1 MIIKKKKEDCYDWL
15 YKAFCFLN
23 YFKMGHLSMVDVSD
37 GLSLSKE
44 ASNQQLFFL
53 AVDWE
58 LVLAF
63 GKWKESEYH

>member
-1 MIIKKKKEDCYDWL
+1 
-15 YKAFCFLN
+15 
-23 YFKMGHLSMVDVSD
+23 MVDVSD